1 MKRIHE
7 IIEEVKSL
15 RGANVRVF
23 GQPTTL
29 PSDYGKYT
37 IDIIDVLNHLED
49 YEIPE
54 IVDYWD
60 FEEDE
65 DGEEEEVLHEIS
77 AEEYLELLDSQ
88 GFLVEEETSNNT
100 YNWSAPISNNFYY
113 HVYKN
118 LRDDNLIIEIAVHRY
133 GDVRGNY
140 TDEFYIIVDS
150 IDEFYDIL
158 TECNIFNTVEVDGK
172 KYYVDTRIFSDV
184 FEVCDT
190 DGECIGTIYA
200 ENDEEA
206 IREIKEL
213 LSEE

>member
-7 IIEEVKSL
+7 IIEEVKAL
-15 RGANVRVF
+15 RGANVEVF

-37 IDIIDVLNHLED
+37 IDTIDILKNLED

-54 IVDYWD
+54 IIDHWT

-88 GFLVEEETSNNT
+88 GMLVEKTSNNT
-100 YNWSAPISNNFYY
+100 YNWSAPISDNFYY
-113 HVYKN
+113 HIYKN
-118 LRDDNLIIEIAVHRY
+118 LKDDNLIIEIAVHRY

-150 IDEFYDIL
+150 IDEFHEIL
-158 TECNIFNTVEVDGK
+158 TECDIYNTVEIDGK
-172 KYYVDTRIFSDV
+172 EYYVDVRMFDDT
-184 FEVCDT
+184 FEVSDN
-190 DGECIGTIYA
+190 DGYYIGSIYA
-200 ENDEEA
+200 EDDEEA

>member
-7 IIEEVKSL
+7 IIDEVKAL

-29 PSDYGKYT
+29 TSDYGKYIIDT
-37 IDIIDVLNHLED
+37 IDILNNLED

-54 IVDYWD
+54 IIDYWT
-60 FEEDE
+60 FEEE
-65 DGEEEEVLHEIS
+65 DGEDIEVLEEITF
-77 AEEYLELLDSQ
+77 EEYLDILDDN
-88 GFLVEEETSNNT
+88 GFLVEKNSSNT
-100 YNWSAPISNNFYY
+100 YNWSAPISNDFYY
-113 HVYKN
+113 HIYEN
-118 LRDDNLIIEIAVHRY
+118 LRDDNLIIKIAIHRY

-140 TDEFYIIVDS
+140 TDEFCIIVDS
-150 IDEFYDIL
+150 EEEFFDIL
-158 TECNIFNTVEVDGK
+158 SESDKFNTIEIDGK
-172 KYYVDTRIFSDV
+172 EYYVDIRMFSDV
-184 FEVCDT
+184 FEVSDT

-200 ENDEEA
+200 EDDEEA

>member
-1 MKRIHE
+1 MKRIYE
-7 IIEEVKSL
+7 IIEEVKAL

-88 GFLVEEETSNNT
+88 GMLVEEKTSNNT

-118 LRDDNLIIEIAVHRY
+118 LRDDNLIIKIAIHKY
-133 GDVRGNY
+133 GDARCNY
-140 TDEFYIIVDS
+140 TDEFCIVVDS
-150 IDEFYDIL
+150 EEEFFDILCESDTFNTIEIDE
-158 TECNIFNTVEVDGK
+158 K
-172 KYYVDTRIFSDV
+172 KYYIDIRLFNDM
-184 FEVCDT
+184 FEVCT
-190 DGECIGTIYA
+190 EDGDCIGDIYV
-200 ENDEEA
+200 ESDEEA

-213 LSEE
+213 IDEE

>member
-7 IIEEVKSL
+7 IIEEVKAL
-15 RGANVRVF
+15 RGVNVEVF

-29 PSDYGKYT
+29 TSDYGKYT
-37 IDIIDVLNHLED
+37 IDTIDILKNLED

-54 IVDYWD
+54 IIDYWT

-88 GFLVEEETSNNT
+88 GMLVEKTSNNT
-100 YNWSAPISNNFYY
+100 YNWSAPISDNFYY
-113 HVYKN
+113 HIYKN
-118 LRDDNLIIEIAVHRY
+118 LKDDNLIIEIAVHRY

-150 IDEFYDIL
+150 IDEFHEIL
-158 TECNIFNTVEVDGK
+158 TECDIYNTVEINGK
-172 KYYVDTRIFSDV
+172 EYYVDVRMFDDT
-184 FEVCDT
+184 FEVSDN
-190 DGECIGTIYA
+190 DGYYIGSIYA
-200 ENDEEA
+200 EDDEEA

-213 LSEE
+213 ISEE

>member
-37 IDIIDVLNHLED
+37 IDVIDVLNHLED

-77 AEEYLELLDSQ
+77 A
-88 GFLVEEETSNNT
+88 
-100 YNWSAPISNNFYY
+100 
-113 HVYKN
+113 
-118 LRDDNLIIEIAVHRY
+118 
-133 GDVRGNY
+133 
-140 TDEFYIIVDS
+140 
-150 IDEFYDIL
+150 
-158 TECNIFNTVEVDGK
+158 
-172 KYYVDTRIFSDV
+172 
-184 FEVCDT
+184 
-190 DGECIGTIYA
+190 
-200 ENDEEA
+200 
-206 IREIKEL
+206 KE
-213 LSEE
+213 

>member
-1 MKRIHE
+1 MKRIYE
-7 IIEEVKSL
+7 IIEEVKNL
-15 RGANVRVF
+15 RGANVKVF

-37 IDIIDVLNHLED
+37 IDIIDMLNHLED

-77 AEEYLELLDSQ
+77 AEEYLELLDDE
-88 GFLVEEETSNNT
+88 GFLVEETSNNT
-100 YNWSAPISNNFYY
+100 YNWSAPISDNFYY
-113 HVYKN
+113 HIYKN
-118 LRDDNLIIEIAVHRY
+118 LKDDNLIIEIAVHRY

-150 IDEFYDIL
+150 IDEFHEIL
-158 TECNIFNTVEVDGK
+158 TECDIYNTVEIDGK
-172 KYYVDTRIFSDV
+172 KYYVDVRIFDDT
-184 FEVCDT
+184 FEVSDN
-190 DGECIGTIYA
+190 DGYYIGSIYA
-200 ENDEEA
+200 EDDEEA